1 MDPVA
6 VRVTPQ
12 LPIEVWQLVIDT
24 VCDTTS
30 YETFYSNQAY
40 YRSWALVSRSWAA
53 CAQRVLFRIIELLE
67 TEQLHRF
74 VTLLNDAPHLA
85 AYVKTLRLYT
95 RHLHTTDNVF
105 ALLPTIPKDRL
116 YNLKSILLTRI
127 TEQDTWHPQASHA
140 PSSKELAYMPFPGNP
155 DFSPQLSAHFPTVS
169 ELYLSYVT
177 FRTFDEFAQV
187 LHAFCNLRVLSCL
200 DVRWCELGLLPECLA
215 GSQTFLPKLEDLTVR
230 TAL

>member
-140 PSSKELAYMPFPGNP
+140 PSSKELEHQRQQQQQHCQTGREARWDATYTAAAAADVVDVPFRSGKRACAEERGEG
-155 DFSPQLSAHFPTVS
+155 D
-169 ELYLSYVT
+169 
-177 FRTFDEFAQV
+177 
-187 LHAFCNLRVLSCL
+187 
-200 DVRWCELGLLPECLA
+200 G
-215 GSQTFLPKLEDLTVR
+215 
-230 TAL
+230 